1 MYHQIPPN
9 VKAAAIG
16 TIKIAKNIITPWI
29 KSVQQTAK
37 KSPYKSIKDDN
48 ESTKTKEHIHKEC
61 QKWC

>member
-1 MYHQIPPN
+1 MLIAVYVSPNPPN

-37 KSPYKSIKDDN
+37 NPP
-48 ESTKTKEHIHKEC
+48 TKV
-61 QKWC
+61 